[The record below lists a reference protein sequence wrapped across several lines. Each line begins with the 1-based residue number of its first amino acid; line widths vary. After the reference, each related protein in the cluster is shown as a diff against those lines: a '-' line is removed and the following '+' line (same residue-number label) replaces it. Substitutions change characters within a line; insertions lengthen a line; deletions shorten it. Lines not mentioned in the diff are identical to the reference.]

1 SSHLPAHSLARI
13 EVVWRWFNCWR
24 SVTLPVSLALGRDE
38 NVGPGRCCCTL
49 DVTGPVAAICAHT
62 FWITTQ
68 VLFDEVE
75 HCGAVPRVGSE
86 VRQGRRNDD
95 LMLVVYGGL
104 C

>member
-1 SSHLPAHSLARI
+1 
-13 EVVWRWFNCWR
+13 
-24 SVTLPVSLALGRDE
+24 
-38 NVGPGRCCCTL
+38 
-49 DVTGPVAAICAHT
+49 AICAHT

-75 HCGAVPRVGSE
+75 HCGAVPRVGSD

-104 C
+104 CVVSLNKRAIALNDTTVWIREVALGLGVRGSIGICANPMKREPIGVLEGL